1 MAGVPIPT
9 DWQLGCV
16 EGKQRGAYLLQSGQ
30 WSDCT
35 FLVGGEPHQVVVPS
49 HKLILAMASPVFE
62 AMFYGGMA
70 ERNDPIPILDVQ
82 PEAFKALLEYIY
94 TDNINISSFDK
105 ACELC
110 YGAKKYMLPHLVKE
124 CTRYLWSDLYP
135 RNACRA
141 YEFARLFEENVLMDK
156 CIQII
161 STNTKEVLNDSS
173 FEEVELNTVITVFSL
188 DHLNID
194 SELDLFEAAI
204 RYAKAQDKRST
215 ERSLSPPSEN
225 GPPHEKRS
233 KSPGAST
240 SKDKVSVVNVESSA
254 ENSPEALVDSL
265 KVGDGVDHMSGGPL
279 DDNKKPDTKDKPK
292 IRSAIE
298 KIRFLTLTPQQFA
311 EGPAR
316 SSLLTE
322 SEAFAVLMNILSSSS
337 DVAMPSGFSMCRVP
351 RKHLIGDGSCHVGT
365 LTVDTP
371 SPVMLEQ
378 VFGAPLPQPANYP
391 RPTRHDVWNSDRM
404 LQASAPSCLRNSS
417 MLQAMSNPS
426 HSGAP
431 DHLDRERDRER
442 HAEFNKIYCQRAIIQ
457 HTDCLN
463 TSVLDCSVTFMVDK
477 NICLLGVQVPT
488 QAPSEEG
495 ASCAAGGG
503 AGAGGYCELLYAHLL
518 DADGARLTYTHYTNR
533 VPYRHLLDIMFNR
546 PVYIQRNKVYKVGI
560 VFNKVGWYPMGTCAQ
575 QVAAESVFFNFGIG
589 QSSDSVRDGLIR
601 SIIFTY

>member
-1 MAGVPIPT
+1 MAGAPT

-16 EGKQRGAYLLQSGQ
+16 EVKQRGAYLLQSGQ

-35 FLVGGEPHQVVVPS
+35 FLVGAEPHQVVIAG

-70 ERNDPIPILDVQ
+70 ERNDPIRILDVQ

-161 STNTKEVLNDSS
+161 SMNTKEVLNDSS
-173 FEEVELNTVITVFSL
+173 FEDVELNTVITVFSL

-194 SELDLFEAAI
+194 SELDLFEAVV
-204 RYAKAQDKRST
+204 RYSKAQDKRT
-215 ERSLSPPSEN
+215 NERSSSPPSEN
-225 GPPHEKRS
+225 GPPTEKRS
-233 KSPGAST
+233 KSPGPST
-240 SKDKVSVVNVESSA
+240 SKDKVALQVVNVESSA
-254 ENSPEALVDSL
+254 ENSPEAVVEAQ
-265 KVGDGVDHMSGGPL
+265 KVGDVPEQPTSGSS
-279 DDNKKPDTKDKPK
+279 DEVNKKPDAKDKPK

-311 EGPAR
+311 DGPAC
-316 SSLLTE
+316 SPLLTE
-322 SEAFAVLMNILSSSS
+322 SEAFAVLMNILSSNS
-337 DVAMPSGFSMCRVP
+337 DVPMPRGFSTCRVP
-351 RKHLIGDGSCHVGT
+351 RKQLIGDGNSSNVAT

-378 VFGAPLPQPANYP
+378 VFGAPAQLLPPYP
-391 RPTRHDVWNSDRM
+391 RPSRHDVGV
-404 LQASAPSCLRNSS
+404 RNSS
-417 MLQAMSNPS
+417 MVQALINPS
-426 HSGAP
+426 MSGLP
-431 DHLDRERDRER
+431 EHMER
-442 HAEFNKIYCQRAIIQ
+442 HGADFNKIYCQRAIIQ

-495 ASCAAGGG
+495 VSCVGGAGGG
-503 AGAGGYCELLYAHLL
+503 VGVGGYCELLYAHLL